1 MTTQIEIFVS
11 IDNENYYKLDL
22 DKSESI
28 NVKYVLKDTTDLSKV
43 FSPFSQSFNFPATL
57 NNQKI
62 LGYVGMTKVLKVKT
76 NNIFSCKIYNNGLIN
91 QTGKLKVTDIVE
103 ENGRITAYT
112 ANFTTTLL
120 SLATRMGEDLI
131 SDLPDNPVTI
141 NWLPNE
147 VYNSL
152 SSIKQSL
159 IEPIAGVKTR
169 YYVPLISNTRVFQ
182 RNANIAI
189 DYIDNVAYNPNAT
202 PTGTHV
208 LKADELSPAVNAQS
222 IIDMMKIKYS
232 LDIVMPIEQEQY
244 YNDWFVY
251 CNGEQKE
258 SNGGGIEYDII
269 NQFGVLTRYHRL
281 NPSYIPNPQKYEIT
295 ADISTNFFD
304 ITKNVA
310 DINYDNEVSFFIKLN
325 NVTSTKGTDDVSVNF
340 ILQLENG
347 SIYNQISGSKDNNG
361 NIEVQFIIPDSSF
374 VLGHFK
380 FKILQKSD
388 TPIIWSSSEVKI
400 DYSYRK
406 FFTVPDEIGYNT
418 VLVSASYKQSSVND
432 NSFSMG
438 GTKIDLYKSIP
449 ETKCVDFLNSFL
461 KTFNISI
468 FDASP
473 NDDRLYWL
481 TPNDLLSE
489 NKEYSKRVVDYTP
502 YITSKKVQKKI
513 PNDYNYYNFKHK
525 TSKYKS
531 NVDYLTARGYEFGQ
545 LTYPENKPT
554 QDLSEFK
561 VDTGFSILEA
571 VPIAGMPDEFTS
583 YGFTSDNPEIWD
595 TGEKR
600 YKPNTSEL
608 TIFFACG
615 LRNLTREKRLGFQG
629 TSGLNILSV
638 LPLNSYIKTSP
649 VHTSGFSFGFGLIQ
663 EATTKSLY
671 YYFYRNQTERLLDP
685 NTLQHAFE
693 LKLPAK
699 EMVLNFA
706 NTAQGESNIP
716 TGFRLQNEIILQETR
731 FSIIDASIDITT
743 GNTKLNLL
751 NF

>member
-1 MTTQIEIFVS
+1 MATQIEIFVS

-28 NVKYVLKDTTDLSKV
+28 NMKYVLKDTTDLSKV

-62 LGYVGMTKVLKVKT
+62 LGYVGMTKVLKAKSDS
-76 NNIFSCKIYNNGLIN
+76 IFSCKIYNNGLIN
-91 QTGKLKVTDIVE
+91 QTGKLKITDIQE
-103 ENGRITAYT
+103 ENGRVISYT
-112 ANFTTTLL
+112 SNFTTTLL
-120 SLATRMGEDLI
+120 SLATRMGDDLI
-131 SDLPDNPVTI
+131 NDLPINPVTI

-152 SSIKQSL
+152 SSIKQSTT
-159 IEPIAGVKTR
+159 EPMAGVKSK
-169 YYVPLISNTRVFQ
+169 YYVPLISNVRVFQ
-182 RNANIAI
+182 RVANIAV
-189 DYIDNVAYNPNAT
+189 DYIDNVAYNPSAN

-208 LKADELSPAVNAQS
+208 LKADELSPAVNARS
-222 IIDMMKIKYS
+222 IIDMMKIKYN
-232 LDIVMPIEQEQY
+232 LDIVIPIELEQY

-251 CNGEQKE
+251 CNAEQKAE
-258 SNGGGIEYDII
+258 TAVAIEYDVI
-269 NQFGVLTRYHRL
+269 NNFGALIRYSTK
-281 NPSYIPNPQKYEIT
+281 NPGHIPNPQKFVISANT
-295 ADISTNFFD
+295 TTNLFQIIKNNADGD
-304 ITKNVA
+304 
-310 DINYDNEVSFFIKLN
+310 YDKEVSFYVKLN
-325 NVTSTKGTDDVSVNF
+325 NVTSTKGASTVNVNF

-347 SIYNQISGSKDNNG
+347 SIYNQISAGKDASG
-361 NIEVQFIIPDSSF
+361 NIEVQFIIPDASF
-374 VLGHFK
+374 VSGKFR

-388 TPIIWSSSEVKI
+388 TPIIWSSSETKI
-400 DYSYRK
+400 EYRYYDGKYGAFNSTSYGNYR
-406 FFTVPDEIGYNT
+406 
-418 VLVSASYKQSSVND
+418 QSSLAND
-432 NSFSMG
+432 NSSSMG

-473 NDDRLYWL
+473 NDDKLYWL

-502 YITSKKVQKKI
+502 YIVSKKVQKKI

-531 NVDYLTARGYEFGQ
+531 NSDFLAVKGLDFGQ
-545 LTYPENKPT
+545 LTYPEIKPT
-554 QDLSEFK
+554 EDLSEFK
-561 VDTGFSILEA
+561 VETSFSILEA
-571 VPIAGMPDEFTS
+571 LPIAGMTDEFTS
-583 YGFTSDNPEIWD
+583 YGFTDETPEIWD

-600 YKPNTSEL
+600 YKPNTSDL

-615 LRNLTREKRLGFQG
+615 LRNLIGEKRLGFQG
-629 TSGLNILSV
+629 ANNLNILSV

-649 VHTSGFSFGFGLIQ
+649 IHTNGFSFGFSLIQ
-663 EATTKSLY
+663 EATIKSLY
-671 YYFYRNQTERLLDP
+671 YYFYKTQTERLLNP
-685 NTLQHAFE
+685 NTLQHSFE
-693 LKLPAK
+693 LQLPAK
-699 EMVLNFA
+699 ELVLNFA
-706 NTAQGESNIP
+706 NTTQGESNIP
-716 TGFRLQNEIILQETR
+716 TGYRLQNEIILQETR
-731 FSIIDASIDITT
+731 FSIIDSSIDITT

>member
-1 MTTQIEIFVS
+1 MITIKKFLFFV
-11 IDNENYYKLDL
+11 
-22 DKSESI
+22 
-28 NVKYVLKDTTDLSKV
+28 
-43 FSPFSQSFNFPATL
+43 
-57 NNQKI
+57 
-62 LGYVGMTKVLKVKT
+62 
-76 NNIFSCKIYNNGLIN
+76 
-91 QTGKLKVTDIVE
+91 
-103 ENGRITAYT
+103 
-112 ANFTTTLL
+112 
-120 SLATRMGEDLI
+120 
-131 SDLPDNPVTI
+131 
-141 NWLPNE
+141 
-147 VYNSL
+147 
-152 SSIKQSL
+152 
-159 IEPIAGVKTR
+159 
-169 YYVPLISNTRVFQ
+169 
-182 RNANIAI
+182 
-189 DYIDNVAYNPNAT
+189 
-202 PTGTHV
+202 
-208 LKADELSPAVNAQS
+208 
-222 IIDMMKIKYS
+222 
-232 LDIVMPIEQEQY
+232 
-244 YNDWFVY
+244 
-251 CNGEQKE
+251 
-258 SNGGGIEYDII
+258 
-269 NQFGVLTRYHRL
+269 
-281 NPSYIPNPQKYEIT
+281 
-295 ADISTNFFD
+295 
-304 ITKNVA
+304 
-310 DINYDNEVSFFIKLN
+310 KLN
-325 NVTSTKGTDDVSVNF
+325 NVTSTKGAETVNVNF

-347 SIYNQISGSKDNNG
+347 SIYNNISAGKDGNG
-361 NIEVQFIIPDSSF
+361 NVEVRFVIPDASF
-374 VLGHFK
+374 VSGHFI
-380 FKILQKSD
+380 FKIFQKSD
-388 TPIIWSSSEVKI
+388 TPIIWSSSETKI
-400 DYSYRK
+400 DYGYYDGKYGAFNRTSYGNWDQK
-406 FFTVPDEIGYNT
+406 SLNNNN
-418 VLVSASYKQSSVND
+418 SA
-432 NSFSMG
+432 SMG
-438 GTKIDLYKSIP
+438 GTNIDLYKSIP

-473 NDDRLYWL
+473 NDDKLYWL
-481 TPNDLLSE
+481 TPNDLLSD

-513 PNDYNYYNFKHK
+513 PNDYNFYNFKHK

-531 NVDYLTARGYEFGQ
+531 NSDYLTARGYEFGQ

-561 VDTGFSILEA
+561 VETGFSILEA
-571 VPIAGMPDEFTS
+571 LPIAGMTDEFTS
-583 YGFTSDNPEIWD
+583 YGFTDEAPEIWD

-615 LRNLTREKRLGFQG
+615 LRNLSGIKRLGFQG

-671 YYFYRNQTERLLDP
+671 YYFYKTQTERLLNP
-685 NTLQHAFE
+685 NTLQHSFE

>member
-1 MTTQIEIFVS
+1 MATKIELFIS

-22 DKSESI
+22 DNSESI
-28 NVKYVLKDTTDLSKV
+28 NMKYVLKDTTDLSKV

-152 SSIKQSL
+152 SSIKQPSV
-159 IEPIAGVKTR
+159 EPKAGVKTR
-169 YYVPLISNTRVFQ
+169 YYVPLISNIRVFQ
-182 RNANIAI
+182 RVANISI
-189 DYIDNVAYNPNAT
+189 DYIDNVTYNPNAS

-208 LKADELSPAVNAQS
+208 LKSDELSPAVNARS
-222 IIDMMKIKYS
+222 IIDMMKIKYN
-232 LDIVMPIEQEQY
+232 LDIVIPIEQEQA

-251 CNGEQKE
+251 CNAEQKKE
-258 SNGGGIEYDII
+258 NAVLIEYDII
-269 NQFGVLTRYHRL
+269 NQFGDLNRYRVKDASH
-281 NPSYIPNPQKYEIT
+281 IPNPQKFYIT
-295 ADISTNFFD
+295 ANTATNLFD
-304 ITKNVA
+304 ITKNNA
-310 DINYDNEVSFFIKLN
+310 DNDYDKEVSFFVKLN
-325 NVTSTKGTDDVSVNF
+325 NVISTKGAETVNVNF

-347 SIYNQISGSKDNNG
+347 SIYNQISAGKDENG
-361 NIEVQFIIPDSSF
+361 NVEVKFVIPDASF
-374 VLGHFK
+374 VSGHFI
-380 FKILQKSD
+380 FKIFQKSD
-388 TPIIWSSSEVKI
+388 TPVIWSSSETKI
-400 DYSYRK
+400 DYGYYDGKYGAFNRTSYGNWDQK
-406 FFTVPDEIGYNT
+406 SLNNNN
-418 VLVSASYKQSSVND
+418 SS
-432 NSFSMG
+432 SMG

-481 TPNDLLSE
+481 TPNDLLSD
-489 NKEYSKRVVDYTP
+489 NKEYSKRVVDYTA
-502 YITSKKVQKKI
+502 YIVSKKVQKKI

-531 NVDYLTARGYEFGQ
+531 NSDFLAVKGLDFGQ
-545 LTYPENKPT
+545 LTYPTIKPT
-554 QDLSEFK
+554 EDLSEFK
-561 VDTGFSILEA
+561 VETGFSIMEA
-571 VPIAGMPDEFTS
+571 LPIAGMTDEFTS
-583 YGFTSDNPEIWD
+583 YGFTDEAPEIWD

-600 YKPNTSEL
+600 YKPNTSDL
-608 TIFFACG
+608 TIFFSCG
-615 LRNLTREKRLGFQG
+615 LRNLAGEKRLGFQG
-629 TSGLNILSV
+629 ASNLNVLSV
-638 LPLNSYIKTSP
+638 FPLNSYIKTSP
-649 VHTSGFSFGFGLIQ
+649 VHTSGFSFGFSLIQ
-663 EATTKSLY
+663 EATIKSLY
-671 YYFYRNQTERLLDP
+671 YYFYKTQTERLLNP
-685 NTLQHAFE
+685 NTLQHSFE

-699 EMVLNFA
+699 ELVLNFA
-706 NTAQGESNIP
+706 NTTQGESNIP
-716 TGFRLQNEIILQETR
+716 TGFRLQNEIILQETK

>member
-1 MTTQIEIFVS
+1 MATQIELFVS

-28 NVKYVLKDTTDLSKV
+28 NMKYVLKDTTDLSKV

-91 QTGKLKVTDIVE
+91 QTGKLKVTDIIE

-152 SSIKQSL
+152 SSIKQTSV
-159 IEPIAGVKTR
+159 EPITGVKTK

-182 RNANIAI
+182 RVYNISV

-208 LKADELSPAVNAQS
+208 LKSDELSPAVNARS
-222 IIDMMKIKYS
+222 IIDMMKIKYN
-232 LDIVMPIEQEQY
+232 LDIVIPIEQEQA

-251 CNGEQKE
+251 CNAEQKSE
-258 SNGGGIEYDII
+258 NAVLIEYDII
-269 NQFGVLTRYHRL
+269 NQFGYL
-281 NPSYIPNPQKYEIT
+281 NLYRTKSTSRIPNPQKFYIT
-295 ADISTNFFD
+295 ANTAANLFD
-304 ITKNVA
+304 ITKNNA
-310 DINYDNEVSFFIKLN
+310 DNDYDKEVSFFVKLN
-325 NVTSTKGTDDVSVNF
+325 NVTSTKGAETVNVNF
-340 ILQLENG
+340 VLQLENG
-347 SIYNQISGSKDNNG
+347 SIYNQISAGKDENG
-361 NIEVQFIIPDSSF
+361 NVEVKFVIPDASF
-374 VLGHFK
+374 VSGHFI
-380 FKILQKSD
+380 FKIFQKSD
-388 TPIIWSSSEVKI
+388 TPIIWSSSETKI
-400 DYSYRK
+400 DYGYYDGKHGAFNKTSYGNWDQK
-406 FFTVPDEIGYNT
+406 SLNNNN
-418 VLVSASYKQSSVND
+418 SS
-432 NSFSMG
+432 SMG

-481 TPNDLLSE
+481 TPNDLLTE
-489 NKEYSKRVVDYTP
+489 NKEYSKRVLDYTD
-502 YITSKKVQKKI
+502 YIVSKKVQKKI

-531 NVDYLTARGYEFGQ
+531 NSDFLAVKGLDFGQ
-545 LTYPENKPT
+545 LTYPEIKPT
-554 QDLSEFK
+554 EDLSEFK
-561 VDTGFSILEA
+561 VETVFSIVEA
-571 VPIAGMPDEFTS
+571 LPIAGMADEFTS
-583 YGFTSDNPEIWD
+583 YGFTDEAPEIWE

-600 YKPNTSEL
+600 YKPNTSDL

-615 LRNLTREKRLGFQG
+615 LRNLTRKKRLGFQG
-629 TSGLNILSV
+629 ANNLNVLSV
-638 LPLNSYIKTSP
+638 FHLKSYIKTSP
-649 VHTSGFSFGFGLIQ
+649 VHTSGFSFGFSLIQ
-663 EATTKSLY
+663 ESTIKSLY
-671 YYFYRNQTERLLDP
+671 YYFYRQQTERLLNP
-685 NTLQHAFE
+685 NTLQHSFE

-699 EMVLNFA
+699 ELVLNFS
-706 NTAQGESNIP
+706 NTTQGESNIP

-731 FSIIDASIDITT
+731 FSVIDASIDITT
-743 GNTKLNLL
+743 GNAKLNLL